1 MGSEE
6 IYFENYRLIARLGSG
21 AFGYVYKAQHVILTS
36 RIVAIKIMRPELTEN
51 EEAVLRF
58 LKESQFLYELKH
70 PYILPIIDA
79 GISISNGV
87 LYQVTEYASKGSLRT
102 RLLRQPMHPLPLTEA
117 ITIIS
122 QVGQAL
128 EYAHDQNIIHRDL
141 KPENILFNEKDAALV
156 ADFGIATVLNTSS
169 IKHTNAVGTYQY
181 MAPEEYQ
188 DLVCKESDQYALGC
202 IAYELFTG
210 HLPFQASH
218 TASIIAKHLTE
229 QPLPLRKFNPE
240 LPEHIENAIL
250 KALAKQRT
258 HRHAD
263 ISAFVTALITT
274 PAGLRAETNKDW
286 MAPFVDKAHEVHE
299 VEFRKELTESE
310 KVIEDDFYY
319 SPVFDD
325 NDESYRPYDLDYEPD
340 NANHFEEELDYFS
353 IDHQTHAQTFAT
365 PKQASNTI
373 HPKTVITLNEKGLS
387 FFQQEHLQEALVA
400 FEQSLKVNPD
410 QTSVW
415 CYKGAVLRKLL
426 RFEEA
431 LDAYKYALQFN
442 PDFSPAYVGIGEVL
456 LELDH
461 YEEALKSYEQA
472 IRLSAHNANAYYGKG
487 NTLWYLKRNREAL
500 AAFDQ
505 CIKLDSKHALAY
517 FSKGSM
523 LKELGHYDEALAS
536 FEQAIHLGASEISY
550 ASLFQMGRSHV
561 IAGRYR
567 EGLATFEVIIR
578 HDPNNVNAYFEKG
591 MTHSAL
597 KHYEAAAQAFKQFID
612 LDSENDKD
620 RLFFEGASLHG
631 LIQTLI
637 TPETRRLLEERII
650 FIGTPIDDNVA
661 NLVVSQLLY
670 LQGEDATKDINLYI
684 NSPGGVIYSGLTIY
698 DTMQWLKPDVST
710 VCVGIACGVAAI
722 LLAAGAKRKRFA
734 LPASEIRLVPVQG
747 GAEGSKVDIE
757 ITAREILRLRCSLI
771 DILVKHTGQSPE
783 RIIQDMDR
791 ILRLHAGDAVNYGIV
806 DEVLSSS

>member
-6 IYFENYRLIARLGSG
+6 SYFENYRLIARLGSG

-58 LKESQFLYELKH
+58 LKESQYLYELKH

-102 RLLRQPMHPLPLTEA
+102 RLQRQPMHPLPLTEA

-128 EYAHDQNIIHRDL
+128 QYAHDQNIIHRDL
-141 KPENILFNEKDAALV
+141 KPENILINEKDAALV

-210 HLPFQASH
+210 HLPFQASN

-229 QPLPLRKFNPE
+229 QPLPPRKFNPE
-240 LPEHIENAIL
+240 LPEYIEKAIL
-250 KALAKQRT
+250 KALAKQRID
-258 HRHAD
+258 RHAD

-274 PAGLRAETNKDW
+274 PIGLRIEKTRNGMVTFVNKANEVQRAGFGEDSIDPKKGNKDES
-286 MAPFVDKAHEVHE
+286 FD
-299 VEFRKELTESE
+299 FQDFDEL
-310 KVIEDDFYY
+310 
-319 SPVFDD
+319 
-325 NDESYRPYDLDYEPD
+325 DESNISYDLDYESD
-340 NANHFEEELDYFS
+340 YLEDIEDELDFFS
-353 IDHQTHAQTFAT
+353 EDYRTNPQTFAM
-365 PKQASNTI
+365 PKHASNIHHDTI
-373 HPKTVITLNEKGLS
+373 ITLNEKGLS
-387 FFQQEHLQEALVA
+387 FVQQEHFQEALVA
-400 FEQSLKVNPD
+400 FEQSLEVNPD

-415 CYKGAVLRKLL
+415 CHKGAVLRKLL
-426 RFEEA
+426 RFGEA
-431 LDAYKYALQFN
+431 LDAYEYALQFN

-461 YEEALKSYEQA
+461 YEVALKSYEQA
-472 IRLSAHNANAYYGKG
+472 IRLSPQNANAYYGKG

-505 CIKLDSKHALAY
+505 CIQLDSKHALAY
-517 FSKGSM
+517 FSKGSL

-536 FEQAIHLGASEISY
+536 FEQAIRLGASEISY

-561 IAGRYR
+561 MAGRHR

-578 HDPNNVNAYFEKG
+578 LDPNNVNAYLEKG
-591 MTHSAL
+591 MAHSAL

-620 RLFFEGASLHG
+620 RLFLEGASLHG
-631 LIQTLI
+631 LIQTSI
-637 TPETRRLLEERII
+637 TPQTRRLLEERII

-661 NLVVSQLLY
+661 NLVVAQLLY
-670 LQGEDATKDINLYI
+670 LQGEDATKDINIYI
-684 NSPGGVIYSGLTIY
+684 NSPGGVIYAGLTIY
-698 DTMQWLKPDVST
+698 DTIQWLKPDVST
-710 VCVGIACGVAAI
+710 VCVGMAYGVAAI
-722 LLAAGAKRKRFA
+722 LLAAGAKGKRFA

-747 GAEGSKVDIE
+747 GTEGSKDDIE
-757 ITAREILRLRCSLI
+757 ITAREILRLRRNLI

-783 RIIQDMDR
+783 RIMQDMDK
-791 ILRLHAGDAVNYGIV
+791 ILRLNAGDAVSYGIV
-806 DEVLSSS
+806 DDVLSSS

>member
-6 IYFENYRLIARLGSG
+6 IYFENYRLIAKLGSG
-21 AFGYVYKAQHVILTS
+21 AFGYVYKAQHLILTS

-58 LKESQFLYELKH
+58 LKESQYLYELKH
-70 PYILPIIDA
+70 SYILPIIDA

-87 LYQVTEYASKGSLRT
+87 LYQVTEYAAKGSLRT

-128 EYAHDQNIIHRDL
+128 QYAHDQNIIHRDL
-141 KPENILFNEKDAALV
+141 KPENILFNDKDAALV

-210 HLPFQASH
+210 HLPFQASN

-229 QPLPLRKFNPE
+229 QPLPPRKFNPE
-240 LPEHIENAIL
+240 LPEHIENAII

-258 HRHAD
+258 DRHAN
-263 ISAFVTALITT
+263 ISAFITALITT

-286 MAPFVDKAHEVHE
+286 RASFVDKAHEVHV
-299 VEFRKELTESE
+299 VEFRKEETESE
-310 KVIEDDFYY
+310 KEIEDDFYY

-325 NDESYRPYDLDYEPD
+325 NDESYIPYDLDYEPD
-340 NANHFEEELDYFS
+340 YANHFEEELDYFS
-353 IDHQTHAQTFAT
+353 EDHQTDTQMFAM
-365 PKQASNTI
+365 PKQTSST
-373 HPKTVITLNEKGLS
+373 PLDTVIALNEKAFL
-387 FFQQEHLQEALVA
+387 FVQQEHFQEALVA
-400 FEQSLKVNPD
+400 LEQSLKVNPD
-410 QTSVW
+410 QTTVW

-426 RFEEA
+426 RFGEA

-456 LELDH
+456 LKLDH

-472 IRLSAHNANAYYGKG
+472 IRLSPHNAKAYYGKG

-523 LKELGHYDEALAS
+523 LKELGHYDEALGS
-536 FEQAIHLGASEISY
+536 FEQAIRLGASEISY

-561 IAGRYR
+561 MAGRHR

-578 HDPNNVNAYFEKG
+578 LDPNNVNAYLEKG
-591 MTHSAL
+591 MTHSSL

-631 LIQTLI
+631 LIQTSI

-661 NLVVSQLLY
+661 NLVVAQLLY

-698 DTMQWLKPDVST
+698 DTMQWLKPNVST

-722 LLAAGAKRKRFA
+722 LLAAGAKGRRFA

-757 ITAREILRLRCSLI
+757 ITAREILRLRRSLI
-771 DILVKHTGQSPE
+771 DILVKHTRQSPE
-783 RIIQDMDR
+783 RIMQDMDT
-791 ILRLHAGDAVNYGIV
+791 ILRLNAGDAVSYGIV